1 MTRSETHG
9 VSGYKLLADLLT
21 ASRLPLA
28 LVVVLLGAFGGRS
41 ALGAG
46 LLLILVG
53 WTTDIFDGRLARLDP
68 DGATTRIGDADLAV
82 DLILDAAGLA
92 LFALAGM
99 VPAVPAA
106 IYFLLA
112 AIVIAI
118 RPTRAVITYFELPVL
133 ALHPVMAFAASRL
146 VGWLYVL
153 WLAFA
158 AALNRKRLFEILGV
172 LAGRSKEGGAQG
184 RSRR

>member
-1 MTRSETHG
+1 MTRSETHRL
-9 VSGYKLLADLLT
+9 SGYKLLADILT

-28 LVVVLLGAFGGRS
+28 LLVVLLGLCGGRS

-46 LLLILVG
+46 LIVILIG

-68 DGATTRIGDADLAV
+68 EGATTRLGDADLAI
-82 DLILDAAGLA
+82 DLVLDAAGLA
-92 LFALAGM
+92 LFVLAGT

-106 IYFLLA
+106 IYMLLA
-112 AIVIAI
+112 SVVIAL

-133 ALHPVMAFAASRL
+133 ALHPLMAFTASRL

-158 AALNRKRLFEILGV
+158 AALNRKRLLEILGV
-172 LAGRSKEGGAQG
+172 MAGRTHGEG
-184 RSRR
+184 RRG